1 MGEDQTRRAYDTVA
15 DDYARLLPDT
25 RAETRLDLAMVDT
38 FVDHVRDAGEVL
50 DAGCGTGRL
59 TRYLAD
65 HGCTVRGL
73 DLSPGMVAAGRRA
86 HPDLHL
92 QVASLLDLPFA
103 DGRFAGALLW
113 YSTIHTPGPGLPPL
127 LAEVVRVVR
136 PGGVLLVGFQAGHG
150 TVDLAASYGRH
161 GHDVELTRWRRAPAE
176 MAALLTAAGTTEV
189 ARLVRAPDP
198 QQPWEDD
205 DQAFLLVRRTDDRPP
220 PTPGPA
226 TEGDPA

>member
-25 RAETRLDLAMVDT
+25 RAETRLDLAMVEAL
-38 FVDHVRDAGEVL
+38 VDHVRDAGEVL
-50 DAGCGTGRL
+50 DAGCGAGRL

-65 HGCTVRGL
+65 RGCTVRGV

-86 HPDLHL
+86 HPDLDL

-161 GHDVELTRWRRAPAE
+161 GHDVELTRWRRTPDE

-205 DQAFLLVRRTDDRPP
+205 DQAFLLVRRTDDPTP